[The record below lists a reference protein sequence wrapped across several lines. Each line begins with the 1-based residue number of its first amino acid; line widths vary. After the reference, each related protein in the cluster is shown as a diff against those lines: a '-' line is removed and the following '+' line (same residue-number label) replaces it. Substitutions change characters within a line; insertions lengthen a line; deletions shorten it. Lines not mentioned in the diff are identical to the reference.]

1 LSEQTALT
9 ASGDAGLNT
18 QIREYLDLARRRKL
32 WIILLTL
39 GISVC
44 ICVIA
49 LRLPS
54 FYRAETVILVDPQKV
69 PDSVVP
75 TSVSGTVADR
85 LSTIRQEVMSPTQLG
100 LLTKEMNLYPE
111 LREKVSDQE
120 LVSRMQKSTS
130 IEVVD
135 SGGQRLSAF
144 RIAFTDTDRN
154 QVARVANRLASLFIE
169 RNLKARQQHFNGT
182 SQFLEAE
189 LQETKHQLEEKEHL
203 LQDVKSRYIMD
214 LPESKQYHLEAM
226 NTLRDQLRNS
236 QDQVNRDRQTKVYM
250 QSVAGMSTQT
260 QTIDLDQQM
269 IATKSPYQ
277 TQMQKLEKQ
286 LKDMQVRYGPNYP
299 DIRKLRDQIIQLKA
313 KAESEQTET
322 VTPDPQLS
330 TPAHKA
336 HNPVVEAEVNKLDQ
350 DIEDQSKIQAEL
362 DKQIQYHAGKLQQV
376 PVFEQQIAGLMR
388 DYDTIRNHYN
398 QLQAKKLD
406 AVMAGELET
415 HQAGERFEVLDPA
428 VPPDRPAGPK
438 RGIMMI
444 GGLFFGLLCGIGVAF
459 LIEVT
464 DESVRHER
472 EAAQIFGKPV
482 LAAIPKITSDE
493 EYASALWRIAS
504 LTTGTAVAAV
514 AFGLVI
520 SRFVL

>member
-1 LSEQTALT
+1 LNEQPTLSAHSDT
-9 ASGDAGLNT
+9 GINT

-39 GISVC
+39 GISIC
-44 ICVIA
+44 ITVVA

-54 FYRAETVILVDPQKV
+54 IYRAETVIQVDPQKV

-85 LSTIRQEVMSPTQLG
+85 LSTIRQQVMSPTQLG
-100 LLTKEMNLYPE
+100 LLIKEMNLYPG
-111 LREKVSDQE
+111 LRDKVSEQE
-120 LVSRMQKSTS
+120 LVSRMQRSTF
-130 IEVVD
+130 IDVAD
-135 SGGQRLSAF
+135 SGGQRLSTF
-144 RIAFTDTDRN
+144 HIAFSDTDRD

-169 RNLKARQQHFNGT
+169 RNLEARQRHFTGT
-182 SQFLEAE
+182 SQFLETE
-189 LQETKHQLEEKEHL
+189 LQETKHQLEEKERL

-226 NTLRDQLRNS
+226 NTLRDQLRTS
-236 QDQVNRDRQTKVYM
+236 QDQVNRDRQSKVYI
-250 QSVAGMSTQT
+250 QSMAGMST
-260 QTIDLDQQM
+260 QTIDLDQQ
-269 IATKSPYQ
+269 ANVSKSPYQ
-277 TQMQKLEKQ
+277 AQLQKLENQ

-299 DIRKLRDQIIQLKA
+299 DVRKLQNDINQLKA
-313 KAESEQTET
+313 KSESEKTAT
-322 VTPDPQLS
+322 DTLDPQVS
-330 TPAHKA
+330 TPTHQT

-350 DIEDQSKIQAEL
+350 DIEDQTKVQAEL
-362 DKQIQYHAGKLQQV
+362 EKQIQYHVGKLQQV

-406 AVMAGELET
+406 AAMAGEMET
-415 HQAGERFEVLDPA
+415 HEAGERFEVLDPA
-428 VPPDRPAGPK
+428 VSPDGPAGPR
-438 RGIMMI
+438 RGIMII
-444 GGLFFGLLCGIGVAF
+444 GGLFFGLMCGIGVAF
-459 LIEVT
+459 LVEVS

-482 LAAIPKITSDE
+482 LAGIPKITSDKE
-493 EYASALWRIAS
+493 HARALWRVAS
-504 LTTGTAVAAV
+504 LTAGTAVAAV

-520 SRFVL
+520 SRFVA

>member
-1 LSEQTALT
+1 LNEQPAFT
-9 ASGDAGLNT
+9 ASGEAGINT

-44 ICVIA
+44 IAVVA

-54 FYRAETVILVDPQKV
+54 IYRAETVILVDPQKV

-111 LREKVSDQE
+111 LRDKVSEQE
-120 LVSRMQKSTS
+120 LVSRMQKSTT

-144 RIAFTDTDRN
+144 RIAYTDTDKN

-169 RNLKARQQHFNGT
+169 RNLQARQKHFNGT
-182 SQFLEAE
+182 SQFLETE

-236 QDQVNRDRQTKVYM
+236 QDQVNRDRQSKVYI
-250 QSVAGMSTQT
+250 QSMAGMST
-260 QTIDLDQQM
+260 QTIDLDQQ
-269 IATKSPYQ
+269 ASASKSPYQ
-277 TQMQKLEKQ
+277 AQLQKLEAR
-286 LKDMQVRYGPNYP
+286 LKDMQLRYGPNYP
-299 DIRKLRDQIIQLKA
+299 DVRKLRNELNQLKA
-313 KAESEQTET
+313 KSESEKSGTD
-322 VTPDPQLS
+322 TPDPQLS
-330 TPAHKA
+330 TPTHQA

-350 DIEDQSKIQAEL
+350 DIEDQTKIQTEL
-362 DKQIQYHAGKLQQV
+362 EKQIQYHVGKLQQV

-428 VPPDRPAGPK
+428 IPPDGPAGP
-438 RGIMMI
+438 RRVIMI
-444 GGLFFGLLCGIGVAF
+444 VSGLFFGLMCGVGVAF
-459 LIEVT
+459 LVEVS

-482 LAAIPKITSDE
+482 LAGIPMITSDKE
-493 EYASALWRIAS
+493 HAWALWRIAS
-504 LTTGTAVAAV
+504 LTVGTAVTAV

-520 SRFVL
+520 SRFVA